1 MTNHINIK
9 KPLTLSVVDDPRTA
23 QNVDEM
29 QITSD
34 FDLVIGIRRKILSTS
49 FRQKLI

>member
-1 MTNHINIK
+1 MIHK
-9 KPLTLSVVDDPRTA
+9 LLKMLM
-23 QNVDEM
+23 EM

-34 FDLVIGIRRKILSTS
+34 FDLLIGIRRKILSTS